1 MTPSNPEDSL
11 IMTESTHPYADLITE
26 LYQQAIK
33 FQESENFT
41 EALACYQKLINLE
54 RLVEIMVK
62 HVFSNIFAQVHILKW
77 KNVYD
82 VAMLYL
88 VNNELLS
95 NTADTSPMKV
105 SRSSIF
111 RSL

>member
-54 RLVEIMVK
+54 PKFLLGYQKIGNLSLKTQEFEQAIHRLKFEELFFLRRDSRLGGFR
-62 HVFSNIFAQVHILKW
+62 FSL
-77 KNVYD
+77 
-82 VAMLYL
+82 
-88 VNNELLS
+88 
-95 NTADTSPMKV
+95 
-105 SRSSIF
+105 
-111 RSL
+111 